1 MRIQTPG
8 SQLRRASQ
16 MVLGV
21 HMEKDPE
28 PVLDAI
34 ATRFASMLGS
44 VSAPIFWCSQIASL
58 GLCRAWIER

>member
-16 MVLGV
+16 MALGV

-34 ATRFASMLGS
+34 ATWFSSMLRSMGARTS
-44 VSAPIFWCSQIASL
+44 
-58 GLCRAWIER
+58 